1 MPTNIDDKELARLE
15 YLIEASESCGYSTQ
29 SDDPNMQY
37 LAAAC
42 HYTPALV
49 AEVRR
54 LRAELEDR
62 NA

>member
-1 MPTNIDDKELARLE
+1 MRNIDETELALLIDLYNKAE
-15 YLIEASESCGYSTQ
+15 SEPWNQLDDQDYIEA
-29 SDDPNMQY
+29 
-37 LAAAC
+37 AC
-42 HYTPALV
+42 NAVPALV